1 MLLNSSKS
9 SHSMPSSDNS
19 LLSSDESQNCSCK
32 VMAEKKPAL
41 SAGSVWCEA
50 GDKQMVDQEVSPG
63 GRGREVQKGAGAR
76 YNLA

>member
-1 MLLNSSKS
+1 
-9 SHSMPSSDNS
+9 
-19 LLSSDESQNCSCK
+19 
-32 VMAEKKPAL
+32 MAEKKPAL

-50 GDKQMVDQEVSPG
+50 GDKQAVGQEVSPG